1 MHFNQLVALATLLAT
16 AAHGIAL
23 PDPDA
28 AADVADIAEEVALL
42 TRNQII
48 AQASVTMVGQTNL
61 ASKNL
66 LDIL

>member
-28 AADVADIAEEVALL
+28 AADVTDIAEEAFEANPADVLIDAASRHDPGCYL
-42 TRNQII
+42 TCE
-48 AQASVTMVGQTNL
+48 
-61 ASKNL
+61 
-66 LDIL
+66 